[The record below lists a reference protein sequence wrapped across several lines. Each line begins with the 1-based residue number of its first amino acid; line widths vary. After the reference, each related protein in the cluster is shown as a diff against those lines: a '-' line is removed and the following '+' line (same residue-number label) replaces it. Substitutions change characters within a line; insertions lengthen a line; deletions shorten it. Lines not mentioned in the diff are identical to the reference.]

1 MAKNEAKTV
10 TVRQVRSAWKRGENT
25 KANLRGLGLG
35 RIGKEKT
42 LADTPA
48 VRGMIAKVE
57 HLIVVT
63 G

>member
-1 MAKNEAKTV
+1 MSNKDAKML
-10 TVRQVRSAWKRGENT
+10 TVRQIRAAWKRGENT

-35 RIGKEKT
+35 RIGKEKM
-42 LADTPA
+42 LEDTPA

-63 G
+63 E